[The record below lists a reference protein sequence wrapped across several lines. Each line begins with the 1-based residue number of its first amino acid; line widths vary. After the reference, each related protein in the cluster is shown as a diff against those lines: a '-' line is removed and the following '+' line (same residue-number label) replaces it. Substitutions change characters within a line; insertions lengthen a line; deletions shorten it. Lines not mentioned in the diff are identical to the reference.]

1 MRNHELPEPLSNEG
15 AVLQDPNVAAAPLDK
30 RIAFLQSKNLT
41 QEEIDAALSRADGMG
56 GNPGPAAQNYGYPP
70 QQQQQQ
76 MMRPPQYGYGQYPN
90 NYWQPPPPE

>member
-1 MRNHELPEPLSNEG
+1 
-15 AVLQDPNVAAAPLDK
+15 VAAAPLDK

-41 QEEIDAALSRADGMG
+41 QEEIDAALSRAEGMRG
-56 GNPGPAAQNYGYPP
+56 GSDAAPQNYGYPP